1 MGKAHFHAN
10 FFEAARVVLD
20 DRKVKRM
27 VIGGRGELDREL
39 PARSD
44 RSCIGSGDCHA

>member
-20 DRKVKRM
+20 DRKVQED
-27 VIGGRGELDREL
+27 GDRRARRTGTASSPRDL
-39 PARSD
+39 IVPA
-44 RSCIGSGDCHA
+44 